1 MRTIHMTGDVTL
13 DHYDLRTLEQLL
25 RSETITKKEYDS
37 YLKSLPDSESNAEYI
52 EITDEKS
59 AEDDQSGLTFAPVD
73 AK

>member
-1 MRTIHMTGDVTL
+1 MTGDVTL
-13 DHYDLRTLEQLL
+13 DHYELRTLEQLL
-25 RSETITKKEYDS
+25 RSGTITKKEYES